1 MLTSKRVPK
10 RHPRV
15 WEREETM
22 NKKIKFLII
31 TCMLLLVVLA
41 ITSCKQSNI
50 YNDYDEQGYSI
61 RIEFDANGSFFG
73 NSNQVRVFDMYNL
86 DELPTN
92 EAGMKVIKIVNPEDI
107 SRGKEN
113 AYELQRKAKPGYFFA
128 GWYTEMTAKKDE
140 NGNTYYE
147 YNGKWDFENGVLE
160 IDPNKEYTASKPTLT
175 LHAAWVK
182 IPTIEI
188 YDGETSIGKIDITN
202 PANTS
207 NAVITTPYIDLAKGE
222 YNFGIIKSLLSER
235 IVTGEDTKVTSFYEG
250 LYLDKELTE
259 KLGETYTH
267 PYEYDEQTATI
278 KNEVLKLY
286 VNYEEMDGE
295 WYRIYSA
302 KQLANNAKADGNY
315 VLMSDITFDGLT
327 AWPNVFRNN
336 VFTGSIVGNG
346 YTISNVNI
354 ESTSGQYFGMFKS
367 ISASAK
373 IENVS
378 FDGITAKLER
388 AYRNPG
394 GRYAVFAAT
403 IEDGFKFENVSF
415 TNVDFQIS
423 DSAIVI
429 VTADYEIGFICADGY
444 SENLGVSLDGFT
456 ASVYVTEPASAYDLT
471 ITVNGNQV
479 EIEFQE
485 KLEDKE

>member
-1 MLTSKRVPK
+1 
-10 RHPRV
+10 
-15 WEREETM
+15 
-22 NKKIKFLII
+22 
-31 TCMLLLVVLA
+31 MLLLVVLA
-41 ITSCKQSNI
+41 ITSCKQTDI
-50 YNDYDEQGYSI
+50 YDSYDEQGYSI

-73 NSNQVRVFDMYNL
+73 NSNQVRVFDVYSL
-86 DELPTN
+86 DELPTD
-92 EAGMKVIKIVNPEDI
+92 EQTGMKLIKIISPEDQTL
-107 SRGKEN
+107 RGKEN
-113 AYELQRKAKPGYFFA
+113 AYELDRKVVSGYFFA
-128 GWYTEMTAKKDE
+128 GWYTEKTAKKDE

-147 YNGKWDFENGVLE
+147 YSGKWDFENGVLE
-160 IDPNKEYTASKPTLT
+160 IDPEKEYTAKAPTLT

-182 IPTIEI
+182 TPTVEI
-188 YDGETSIGKIDITN
+188 YDGETSLGKIEISN
-202 PANTS
+202 PANLN
-207 NAVITTPYIDLAKGE
+207 NAVIKTPYVDLAKGE
-222 YNFGIIKSLLSER
+222 YNFGIAKSLLSER
-235 IVTGEDTKVTSFYEG
+235 IVTGEESKVTSLYEG
-250 LYLDKELTE
+250 LYLDSELTE

-267 PYEYDEQTATI
+267 PYEYDEATATI

-286 VNYEEMDGE
+286 VNYEEKAGE

-302 KQLANNAKADGNY
+302 KQLVNNAKADGNY
-315 VLMSDITFDGLT
+315 EIMADLEFDGLT

-336 VFTGSIVGNG
+336 TFTGSIIGNG
-346 YTISNVNI
+346 HTISNVNI

-367 ISASAK
+367 ISKDAK

-403 IEDGFKFENVSF
+403 IEDGFKFEGVSF
-415 TNVDFQIS
+415 ANVELQIS

-444 SENLGVSLDGFT
+444 SDDLGVSLDGFT
-456 ASVYVTEPASAYDLT
+456 ASVYVTEPSSAYNLV
-471 ITVNGNQV
+471 ITQEGNQV
-479 EIEFQE
+479 GIEFQE